1 MDTQTPPRL
10 LATPTRRRR
19 VMPHR
24 PAMTNIDIDSAIDYR
39 SHLTKKRLIYKHIN
53 NMRCIAGVPQKK
65 EPNKKDQLLDTEK
78 CEKSV
83 RKIENQAN
91 STVRSP
97 VSCAAP
103 AAVAVAVA
111 IGFNGRCSSVLGTLC
126 KCLASCSVG
135 ADFRPCV
142 TVANGH
148 EGQRTEDDG
157 NWHVASGR
165 WPESRRAIKVT
176 MLDTQKK
183 RKQQQHE
190 GC

>member
-1 MDTQTPPRL
+1 
-10 LATPTRRRR
+10 
-19 VMPHR
+19 
-24 PAMTNIDIDSAIDYR
+24 
-39 SHLTKKRLIYKHIN
+39 
-53 NMRCIAGVPQKK
+53 MRCVAAVPQKK

-91 STVRSP
+91 STGRSP
-97 VSCAAP
+97 VNSAAP
-103 AAVAVAVA
+103 AAVAVAVAVAVA
-111 IGFNGRCSSVLGTLC
+111 IGFNGRCASVLGTLC

-148 EGQRTEDDG
+148 EGQWTEDGG

-165 WPESRRAIKVT
+165 
-176 MLDTQKK
+176 
-183 RKQQQHE
+183 
-190 GC
+190 